1 MAIIRELNPILQNQT
16 WSTSSRSDIKY
27 ETQSSKYF
35 LKSTI
40 RKSSLHLFLWRNNT
54 NNYLCSYINM
64 QLPGSRKY
72 RCSGLLNMKLQE
84 STDRIHS
91 ICELGGRMH
100 IFNLMKSELKFSIS
114 FRQEGRHQTSVI
126 Y

>member
-40 RKSSLHLFLWRNNT
+40 RKSTLHLFLWRNNT

-84 STDRIHS
+84 STDKFTAFVNLVGE
-91 ICELGGRMH
+91 C
-100 IFNLMKSELKFSIS
+100 IFKPDKSELKFSIS
-114 FRQEGRHQTSVI
+114 FRQVGIKLQ
-126 Y
+126 